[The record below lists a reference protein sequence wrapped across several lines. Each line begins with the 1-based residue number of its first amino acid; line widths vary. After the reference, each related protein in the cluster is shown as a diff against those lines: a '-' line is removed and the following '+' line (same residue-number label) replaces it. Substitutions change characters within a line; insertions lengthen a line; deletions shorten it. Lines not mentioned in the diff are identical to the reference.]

1 MIQGRF
7 YSVFAKTGGGYHE
20 VLIPLVQ
27 GCFLFLNR
35 SCPQRSSNRLNPF
48 GSGTFFIQKFGTT
61 TTATL
66 RLNPFG
72 SGTFFIR
79 GYCFSSF
86 VSIGWSD
93 TFQVF
98 VTQESCCLAATQ
110 ILSGLFAVSG
120 SVSGQARVLSGL
132 YLHGCF
138 VLSRWAFKVL
148 CARSIFMQG
157 LSVVRDRFLGI
168 LWLFFDECHRAAF

>member
-1 MIQGRF
+1 MG
-7 YSVFAKTGGGYHE
+7 
-20 VLIPLVQ
+20 
-27 GCFLFLNR
+27 
-35 SCPQRSSNRLNPF
+35 LNPF
-48 GSGTFFIQKFGTT
+48 GSGTFFIPFENAATT
-61 TTATL
+61 YFCVL
-66 RLNPFG
+66 IPLVQGRFLF
-72 SGTFFIR
+72 R

-132 YLHGCF
+132 YLHGYF
-138 VLSRWAFKVL
+138 VLSGWALKVL
-148 CARSIFMQG
+148 CARSIPFMQG
-157 LSVVRDRFLGI
+157 LSVVRDQFLGI